1 MACPERE
8 GDMRIIKPLEVTPAR
23 LISSNV
29 PEDDAPLWSSSE
41 SYTAGQKVIHEL
53 RLYEALVDVPAG
65 VEPGAEIVTEES
77 PAKWLD
83 LGAINRWRMFDD
95 RVESQTAQDDTV
107 SVSIRPGQVV
117 NSLALLNIDGV
128 SATVTMTDPFEGVV
142 FEREESLVDAGVTN
156 WYEWYFSPIGMRSDL
171 VILDMPAY
179 GTADISVTVT
189 SGSGET
195 AAVGHLLIGAV
206 VDIGV
211 AQYGTNVGIID
222 FSRKERDTF
231 GNTLVIER
239 SFSKRA
245 EFDVWLPNNSLGIVQ
260 RLLASLRTQPVV
272 WIGDESLEGTIV
284 FGFYRDFD
292 ITISGPEFSDAIINV
307 EGLV

>member
-1 MACPERE
+1 
-8 GDMRIIKPLEVTPAR
+8 MRIIRPLEVTPDR
-23 LISSNV
+23 LLSSNV
-29 PEDDAPLWSSSE
+29 PEDDAPLWVSTAT
-41 SYTAGQKVIHEL
+41 YTTGEEVMHEL
-53 RLYEALVDVPAG
+53 RMYEALVDVPAG
-65 VEPGAEIVTEES
+65 VEPGAEAVTESS

-95 RVESQTAQDDTV
+95 RVESQTAQEDTV

-117 NSLALLNIDGV
+117 NSLALLNLDAI
-128 SATVTMTDPFEGVV
+128 SATVTMTDAVEGVV

-156 WYEWYFSPIGMRSDL
+156 WYDWYFSPIGRRSDI
-171 VILDMPAY
+171 VVLDMPAY
-179 GTADISVTVT
+179 GTADVSVTVNA
-189 SGSGET
+189 SSGEI
-195 AAVGHLLIGAV
+195 AAVGHLVIGSV

-222 FSRKERDTF
+222 FSRKERDVF
-231 GNTLVIER
+231 GNTLIVER

-272 WIGDESLEGTIV
+272 WIGEESLEGTIV